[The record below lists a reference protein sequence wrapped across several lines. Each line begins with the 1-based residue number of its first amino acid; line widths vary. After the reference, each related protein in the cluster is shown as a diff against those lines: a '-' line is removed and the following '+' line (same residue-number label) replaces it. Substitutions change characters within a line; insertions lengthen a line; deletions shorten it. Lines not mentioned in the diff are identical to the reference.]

1 MIWDISVES
10 DYQMSNW
17 AINRYSFQINI
28 IGGPKKK
35 TKWLFSQPTI
45 FFLHPAI
52 QSGMSTNPSFFLKI
66 VLPRAGFPPKRVIV
80 TLKWAA
86 SKCSNVETA
95 PAKATQ
101 TGTSNRRFFPLGA
114 APVGRYSEP
123 AWGLRNRGDN
133 QLDNGVFTQLT
144 GVQMHK
150 LISFQKQFAR
160 WV

>member
-35 TKWLFSQPTI
+35 TKWRFSQPTI
-45 FFLHPAI
+45 FFASCHSVRDVNQPLILLENCAS
-52 QSGMSTNPSFFLKI
+52 QGW
-66 VLPRAGFPPKRVIV
+66 LPTKKVIV
-80 TLKWAA
+80 TLKWTA
-86 SKCSNVETA
+86 SECFNVGTA
-95 PAKATQ
+95 TARAPQ
-101 TGTSNRRFFPLGA
+101 TGTSHRHFSPVCA
-114 APVGRYSEP
+114 APVGRYREP
-123 AWGLRNRGDN
+123 AWGLQNREDN

-160 WV
+160 WI